1 MKKKNQRPKK
11 RTTSNTKKMGST
23 PKSKEGMSADV
34 KSAHKK
40 QVKQKPRR
48 SVPKKV
54 VSNKEG
60 VGFSVLKY
68 TRIAVRFL
76 KEARMELKRVKWPTR
91 KELLTSTAVVI
102 VLTLIV
108 AFYLG
113 VVDFGL
119 IKIIK
124 VIVR

>member
-1 MKKKNQRPKK
+1 MDSTLKPKK
-11 RTTSNTKKMGST
+11 GV
-23 PKSKEGMSADV
+23 SADV
-34 KSAHKK
+34 TYAQKK

-48 SVPKKV
+48 SVPKKAV
-54 VSNKEG
+54 GNKEG
-60 VGFSVLKY
+60 IGFSVLRY
-68 TRIAVRFL
+68 TKIAVRFL
-76 KEARMELKRVKWPTR
+76 KEARIELKRVKWPTR

-108 AFYLG
+108 ALYLG

-119 IKIIK
+119 IKAIK

>member
-1 MKKKNQRPKK
+1 MKKKKQRPKK
-11 RTTSNTKKMGST
+11 RKTPNKMDST
-23 PKSKEGMSADV
+23 PKPKEGMSADV
-34 KSAHKK
+34 KDAQKK

-48 SVPKKV
+48 SVPKKAV
-54 VSNKEG
+54 GNKEG

-68 TRIAVRFL
+68 IKIAVRFL
-76 KEARMELKRVKWPTR
+76 KEAKMELKRVKWPTR

-113 VVDFGL
+113 LVDFGL
-119 IKIIK
+119 IKMIK

>member
-1 MKKKNQRPKK
+1 MD
-11 RTTSNTKKMGST
+11 ST
-23 PKSKEGMSADV
+23 PKPKAGVSADV
-34 KSAHKK
+34 KSAQKK

-48 SVPKKV
+48 NVPKKAGR
-54 VSNKEG
+54 NKEE
-60 VGFSVLKY
+60 VGFSVLRY
-68 TRIAVRFL
+68 ARIAVRFL

-113 VVDFGL
+113 LVDFGL

>member
-1 MKKKNQRPKK
+1 MD
-11 RTTSNTKKMGST
+11 ST
-23 PKSKEGMSADV
+23 PKPKEGMSADV
-34 KSAHKK
+34 KNVQKK

-48 SVPKKV
+48 NVPKKAGG
-54 VSNKEG
+54 NKEG
-60 VGFSVLKY
+60 VGFSVLRY
-68 TRIAVRFL
+68 TKIAVRFL

-113 VVDFGL
+113 LVDFGL

>member
-1 MKKKNQRPKK
+1 
-11 RTTSNTKKMGST
+11 MGST

-34 KSAHKK
+34 KSAQKK